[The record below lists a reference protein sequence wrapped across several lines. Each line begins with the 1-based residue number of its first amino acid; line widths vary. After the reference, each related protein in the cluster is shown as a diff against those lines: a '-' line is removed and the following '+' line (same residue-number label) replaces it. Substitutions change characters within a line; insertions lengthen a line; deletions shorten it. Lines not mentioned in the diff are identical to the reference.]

1 MKQKIREEL
10 LAPEPVTDFDQKLYS
25 GYLASKSLKSKSEV
39 EILEDKQRKIKERQ
53 EKEEAAKKKLRM
65 IQE

>member
-39 EILEDKQRKIKERQ
+39 EI
-53 EKEEAAKKKLRM
+53 
-65 IQE
+65 